1 MKYKFYEYEKCS
13 TCVKARKWLDAKGFE
28 YERVPIRENPPTR
41 TELYQLLASHE
52 GNLKKLFNTSS
63 KDYRD
68 PSIKNILPQFSPDQA
83 MELLIKRG
91 NLNKRPVLIGN
102 GLALQGFKPEEWEK
116 SIVE

>member
-1 MKYKFYEYEKCS
+1 MKVYQYEKCES
-13 TCVKARKWLDAKGFE
+13 CRKAIRWLNENGIKHTTL
-28 YERVPIRENPPTR
+28 PIREKTPTKK
-41 TELYQLLASHE
+41 EFSQMIKYHE
-52 GNLKKLFNTSS
+52 GELKKLFNTSS